1 MIPDEASAV
10 YFTNEVMPDNATA
23 IDVDDDG
30 DCGVTAWM
38 DGSVMKI
45 STQINDVKAIANVN
59 SRNMFNCKSISVLDL
74 SSFNT
79 AKVTTMDYAFYA
91 CHGMTTLILG
101 ENFKFVGD
109 TYSIPL
115 SSWINSNGE
124 MFESDGTN
132 SNLPNNVSDIYKKNV
147 AKDLRNSCG

>member
-38 DGSVMKI
+38 DGSIMKI

-59 SRNMFNCKSISVLDL
+59 SRNMFNKKTNLTEIYFDNIDTSMTTNMQSMFLGCSSLQKLDL
-74 SSFNT
+74 SAFNT
-79 AKVTTMDYAFYA
+79 SKVTYM
-91 CHGMTTLILG
+91 
-101 ENFKFVGD
+101 
-109 TYSIPL
+109 
-115 SSWINSNGE
+115 NS
-124 MFESDGTN
+124 MFSG
-132 SNLPNNVSDIYKKNV
+132 
-147 AKDLRNSCG
+147 C